1 MNRPLRR
8 FARGCLSILGA
19 VVHPLGRF
27 SGPLLDDLRTA
38 ERLQRGLVLVLP
50 GVEGESCLN
59 HSIAPG
65 WPTAASRRPS
75 KSSISEDQCQSVFP
89 LSEAR
94 VADVFP
100 VGRQRR
106 GGVMRGRRTAMPQ
119 VHVLAEVIL
128 AGLGVGQHLVRRPWQ
143 STLPPRMT

>member
-27 SGPLLDDLRTA
+27 SGPLLDNLRTA

-59 HSIAPG
+59 HSIARG
-65 WPTAASRRPS
+65 
-75 KSSISEDQCQSVFP
+75 
-89 LSEAR
+89 L
-94 VADVFP
+94 AD
-100 VGRQRR
+100 
-106 GGVMRGRRTAMPQ
+106 GGVEAAIEIFDQ
-119 VHVLAEVIL
+119 
-128 AGLGVGQHLVRRPWQ
+128 
-143 STLPPRMT
+143 